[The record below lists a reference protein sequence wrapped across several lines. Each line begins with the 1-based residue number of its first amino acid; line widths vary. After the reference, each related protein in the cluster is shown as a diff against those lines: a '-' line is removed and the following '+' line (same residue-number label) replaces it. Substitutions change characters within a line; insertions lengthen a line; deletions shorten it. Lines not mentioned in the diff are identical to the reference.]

1 VEVEEGDVIHMEGGA
16 ESAAAQSNVRA
27 RVEATTATVI
37 GNGDA
42 EGGGQRTRS
51 AQALEMR
58 CEASGDD
65 DLAGD
70 GGGVIRWWWR
80 RRW

>member
-1 VEVEEGDVIHMEGGA
+1 VEVIEGDVIHMEEAA

-27 RVEATTATVI
+27 RVEATTWI

-51 AQALEMR
+51 AQTLEMR
-58 CEASGDD
+58 CEASGGDN
-65 DLAGD
+65 LTGD
-70 GGGVIRWWWR
+70 GKGDIRWWWWR
-80 RRW
+80 RRRR